1 LSQAWGER
9 GSGHHPLLDLK
20 HLIMPLPLL
29 LCNSNPINR
38 ECNIHLEVVQ
48 EEDHLSNLLDL
59 LGLEDHLFKAL

>member
-1 LSQAWGER
+1 
-9 GSGHHPLLDLK
+9 
-20 HLIMPLPLL
+20 MPLPLL